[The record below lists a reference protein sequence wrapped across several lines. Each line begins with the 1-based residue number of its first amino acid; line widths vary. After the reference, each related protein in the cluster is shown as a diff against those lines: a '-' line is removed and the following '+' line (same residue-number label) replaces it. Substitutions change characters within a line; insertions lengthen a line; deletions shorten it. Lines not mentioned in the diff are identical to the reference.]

1 MEKAMKTKNYSIDEM
16 IENIQSMSVSD
27 LKQIENSSEFIFQ
40 NNGEYPDSNILNDDI
55 ENNMDTL
62 SDFIHTMSLSEI
74 KSIPTIPINV
84 DELTIEQKILLTGLE
99 KWIIVRLE
107 TQKENATLKEI
118 ITYCEK
124 LKIPFNR
131 FIPELYYNN
140 MVNR

>member
-1 MEKAMKTKNYSIDEM
+1 MKTKNYSIDEM